1 MKYKKNSK
9 TKSSINKENENSKK
23 HNSKINKTDK
33 KEKLT
38 EINSVIEFYLSNENL
53 KQDSNGYISIEELLK
68 CNKIIKN
75 SYSKEYLIASIKK
88 SENIEID
95 SSNNKIRK
103 KENKQP
109 TELKLLNQKRKLSD
123 FSKIEID
130 EEIKDFR
137 NKITIDPIVFKITSE
152 KEINEENFWYLIKE
166 NFSNENPHLKINY
179 CTFKNKLGFL
189 TILYR
194 CDQEDKIKFNKE
206 LKVKDNI
213 LLIEKAEGD
222 DLIDFWKY
230 NEKNYIRV
238 NNLKIDDKNE
248 NYNYNIHKNEILKNP
263 INLGGFE
270 FKNINDIKT
279 KSKSI
284 ISNNFDNEPLKE
296 LDLKFVEDILKFH
309 PKYDE
314 KIKDMKFISVGK
326 HSKYTNTRCFYIVKN
341 NDLNEDFSIQ
351 KCINVIASKNC

>member
-152 KEINEENFWYLIKE
+152 KEINEENFWYLIKQT
-166 NFSNENPHLKINY
+166 FIIENPHLKISY

-194 CDQEDKIKFNKE
+194 CDEEDKIKFNKE
-206 LKVKDNI
+206 LKVNDYI
-213 LLIEKAEGD
+213 LNIEKAEGD

-230 NEKNYIRV
+230 NESFYALV
-238 NNLKIDDKNE
+238 NNLKIEKKNINS
-248 NYNYNIHKNEILKNP
+248 NYHNKELLKEK
-263 INLGGFE
+263 INLGSKE
-270 FKNINDIKT
+270 FNNILDIKKKAKNIILNT
-279 KSKSI
+279 
-284 ISNNFDNEPLKE
+284 FDNQHINE
-296 LDLKFVEDILKFH
+296 DSLKFILDVLKFH
-309 PKYDE
+309 PKYEE
-314 KIKDMKFISVGK
+314 KIKDMDFISVGK
-326 HSKYTNTRCFYIVKN
+326 NNKYVNTRCFVIVKKN
-341 NDLNEDFSIQ
+341 GVIEDFSIQ
-351 KCINVIASKNC
+351 KCIEQIALKYC

>member
-1 MKYKKNSK
+1 MKNKKISK
-9 TKSSINKENENSKK
+9 TKSNINKENENSKK
-23 HNSKINKTDK
+23 KNSKINKYNTS
-33 KEKLT
+33 EKLSD
-38 EINSVIEFYLSNENL
+38 INSIIDLYLSIGNE
-53 KQDSNGYISIEELLK
+53 KQDSNGYISIEDLLK
-68 CNKIIKN
+68 SNKIIEN
-75 SYSKEYLIASIKK
+75 SYSKEDLIAELK
-88 SENIEID
+88 SNENIEID

-103 KENKQP
+103 KGNKQSI

-123 FSKIEID
+123 FSKSEINNEIE
-130 EEIKDFR
+130 DFR

-152 KEINEENFWYLIKE
+152 KEINEENFWYLIKQ
-166 NFSNENPHLKINY
+166 NFSNENPDLKISY

-206 LKVKDNI
+206 LKVNDYI
-213 LLIEKAEGD
+213 LIIEKAEGD
-222 DLIDFWKY
+222 DLIDFWKF

-238 NNLKIDDKNE
+238 NNLKIENKNE
-248 NYNYNIHKNEILKNP
+248 NYNFHENEILKNS

-270 FKNINDIKT
+270 FKNINDIK
-279 KSKSI
+279 KKAKSI
-284 ISNNFDNEPLKE
+284 ISNSFDNEPLKE

-326 HSKYTNTRCFYIVKN
+326 NSQFNNSRCFIIVKN
-341 NDLNEDFSIQ
+341 NDIYEDFSVQ
-351 KCINVIASKNC
+351 KCIKVIASKNC

>member
-9 TKSSINKENENSKK
+9 TKSNINKENKNSKK
-23 HNSKINKTDK
+23 QNSKINNYDTS
-33 KEKLT
+33 EKLSD
-38 EINSVIEFYLSNENL
+38 INSIIENYLTNGND
-53 KQDSNGYISIEELLK
+53 KQDSNGYISIETLLK
-68 CNKIIKN
+68 NNKMIEN
-75 SYSKEYLIASIKK
+75 SYSKEDLISVIKLN
-88 SENIEID
+88 ENIDFD
-95 SSNNKIRK
+95 SSKNKIRK
-103 KENKQP
+103 KGNNQL
-109 TELKLLNQKRKLSD
+109 TELKILNQKRKLSD
-123 FSKIEID
+123 FSKTEID
-130 EEIKDFR
+130 NEIEDFR

-152 KEINEENFWYLIKE
+152 KEINEENFWYLSKQ
-166 NFSNENPHLKINY
+166 NFTNENPHLKISY

-206 LKVKDNI
+206 LKVNDYI
-213 LLIEKAEGD
+213 LIIEKAEGD

-238 NNLKIDDKNE
+238 NNLNFENKKE
-248 NYNYNIHKNEILKNP
+248 NYNYNFHENEILKNS

-270 FKNINDIKT
+270 FKNISDIRK

-284 ISNNFDNEPLKE
+284 ISNSFDNEPLKE

-314 KIKDMKFISVGK
+314 KIKDMKFITVGK
-326 HSKYTNTRCFYIVKN
+326 HSEYINSRCFIIVKN
-341 NDLNEDFSIQ
+341 NNIYEDFSIQ
-351 KCINVIASKNC
+351 KCIDVIASKNC

>member
-9 TKSSINKENENSKK
+9 TKSNINKENKNSKK
-23 HNSKINKTDK
+23 QNSKINNYDTS
-33 KEKLT
+33 EKLSD
-38 EINSVIEFYLSNENL
+38 INSIIENYLTNGND
-53 KQDSNGYISIEELLK
+53 KQDSNGYISIETLLK
-68 CNKIIKN
+68 NNKMIEN
-75 SYSKEYLIASIKK
+75 SYSKEDLISVIKLN
-88 SENIEID
+88 ENIDFD
-95 SSNNKIRK
+95 SSKNKIRK
-103 KENKQP
+103 KGNNQL
-109 TELKLLNQKRKLSD
+109 TELKILNQKRKLSD
-123 FSKIEID
+123 CSKTEID
-130 EEIKDFR
+130 NEIEDFR

-152 KEINEENFWYLIKE
+152 KEINEENFWYLIKQT
-166 NFSNENPHLKINY
+166 FIIENPHLKISY

-194 CDQEDKIKFNKE
+194 CDEEDKIKFNKE
-206 LKVKDNI
+206 LKVNDYI

-238 NNLKIDDKNE
+238 NNLNFENKKE
-248 NYNYNIHKNEILKNP
+248 NYNYNFHENEILKNS

-270 FKNINDIKT
+270 FKNISDIRK

-284 ISNNFDNEPLKE
+284 ISNSFDNEPLKE

-314 KIKDMKFISVGK
+314 KIKDMKFITVGK
-326 HSKYTNTRCFYIVKN
+326 HSEYINSRCFIIVKN
-341 NDLNEDFSIQ
+341 NDIYEDFSIQ
-351 KCINVIASKNC
+351 KCIDVIASKNC